1 MAKGSKVTMPDPD
14 RKQVQQERSRS
25 KARADHLCAEVMG
38 RGPAAPRAGL
48 SWPWGATMCPEDGA
62 SSVPGLQG
70 ILKYLLS
77 EGINESSS

>member
-1 MAKGSKVTMPDPD
+1 MTISDPD

-25 KARADHLCAEVMG
+25 EARADHLCAEAMG
-38 RGPAAPRAGL
+38 RGPAAPWAGL
-48 SWPWGATMCPEDGA
+48 SWPWGAPPYALRTEQA
-62 SSVPGLQG
+62 LVPGLQG